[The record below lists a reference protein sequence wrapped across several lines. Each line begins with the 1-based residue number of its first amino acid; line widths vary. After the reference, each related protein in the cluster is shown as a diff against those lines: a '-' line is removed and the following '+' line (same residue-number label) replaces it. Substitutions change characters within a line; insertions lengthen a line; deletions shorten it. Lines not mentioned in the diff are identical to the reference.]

1 MFPGLRARKLC
12 NSCGGLIQRQEG
24 ACTDTRACALLSRVS
39 TAIDSLPDDIEGL
52 RAFALKALAERD
64 AALAERDILQS
75 LYERV
80 HHQLKKA
87 IDHRYG
93 TKSEKL
99 ARLPADQLQ
108 LALED
113 IEVAMAKSEA
123 IEEEKQ
129 PPLPRTRRGWE
140 RRSLP
145 KHLPRVHETIAPEE
159 VNCPC
164 CKAPMHAIGEETS
177 ERLDIVPAQYRVIV
191 THRPKLACR
200 ACEKIVQSPAPEH
213 LIKSGLPTEAMVAS
227 VLVAKYG
234 WHLPLYRQ
242 EKMLSCQGIEIDRST
257 LAFWVGY
264 AAAELM
270 PLYERLKGN
279 LLSSAR
285 IAVDETPV
293 PVLDPGRGKTKTGYF
308 WSMARDDRPFG
319 GKDPPCVVYTYA
331 PGRGGVH
338 LQNLLAGYRGIV
350 QCDGYAP
357 YKKLPIDRIT
367 TAFCWAHL
375 RRPFF
380 KLAKNG
386 NAPIAAQALLRI
398 AQLYKIED
406 RIRGKSPEDR
416 RTMRQAQSL
425 PHVNAFKSFLEREL
439 GRVSRKSPV
448 AEAIRYGLNHWDGLA
463 RFLDDGRIDLDS
475 NIVERS
481 MRPQALTRKNALFA
495 GHDDGAENWA
505 VLASLIETCK
515 LNGIDPQSCLAD
527 VLTRLVNLWPNN
539 RLDELLPWTWSLQ
552 RDHLQRAA

>member
-1 MFPGLRARKLC
+1 M
-12 NSCGGLIQRQEG
+12 
-24 ACTDTRACALLSRVS
+24 
-39 TAIDSLPDDIEGL
+39 AIDSLPQDIEGL

-64 AALAERDILQS
+64 VERAEKEKLLTERDRLQS
-75 LYERV
+75 LYERL

-93 TKSEKL
+93 ARSEKL

-113 IEVAMAKSEA
+113 IEVAMARREA
-123 IEEEKQ
+123 SEEKKR
-129 PPLPRTRRGWE
+129 PSLPRAPRGSQ
-140 RRSLP
+140 RLSLP
-145 KHLPRVHETIAPEE
+145 RHLPRIHETIAPPETE
-159 VNCPC
+159 CPC
-164 CKAPMHAIGEETS
+164 CKTPMHVIGEETS
-177 ERLDIVPAQYRVIV
+177 ERLDIVPVQYRVIV

-200 ACEKIVQSPAPEH
+200 MCEKIVQANAPEH

-227 VLVAKYG
+227 VVVAKYG

-264 AAAELM
+264 AAAELT
-270 PLYERLKGN
+270 PLYERLKDY
-279 LLSSAR
+279 LLSAAR

-319 GKDPPCVVYTYA
+319 GKDPPAVVYTYA

-357 YKKLPIDRIT
+357 YKKLPSDRIA

-380 KLAKNG
+380 KLAKEG
-386 NAPIAAQALLRI
+386 NAPIATEALLRI
-398 AQLYKIED
+398 AQLYRIED
-406 RIRGKSPEDR
+406 GIRGKNPAE
-416 RTMRQAQSL
+416 RQAVRQAEAA
-425 PHVNAFKSFLEREL
+425 PHVTALKSFLEKQL
-439 GRVSRKSPV
+439 TRVSRKSPI
-448 AEAIRYGLNHWDGLA
+448 ADAIRYGLNHWDGLI
-463 RFLDDGRIDLDS
+463 RFLEDGRIDLDS

-505 VLASLIETCK
+505 ILASLIETAK
-515 LNGIDPQSCLAD
+515 LSGIDPQSWLAD
-527 VLTRLVNLWPNN
+527 VLSRLVNLWPNP
-539 RLDELLPWTWSLQ
+539 RLDELLPWNWAAQ
-552 RDHLQRAA
+552 REQMQRAA

>member
-1 MFPGLRARKLC
+1 
-12 NSCGGLIQRQEG
+12 
-24 ACTDTRACALLSRVS
+24 VS
-39 TAIDSLPDDIEGL
+39 TSLDSLPDDIGAL
-52 RAFALKALAERD
+52 RALALKAIAERDALIQERNAALAERD
-64 AALAERDILQS
+64 AERAERDKFQS
-75 LYERV
+75 LYEHV

-87 IDHRYG
+87 IDSRYG
-93 TKSEKL
+93 AKSEKL
-99 ARLPADQLQ
+99 ARLPSDQLA

-113 IEVAMAKSEA
+113 VEIAMAKAEA
-123 IEEEKQ
+123 AEEKKQ
-129 PPLPRTRRGWE
+129 TSLPRTRKPRKAGA
-140 RRSLP
+140 LP
-145 KHLPRVHETIAPEE
+145 KHLPRIHETVAPADAS
-159 VNCPC
+159 CPC
-164 CKAPMHAIGEETS
+164 CKAPMHAIGEDTS
-177 ERLDIVPAQYRVIV
+177 ERLDVVPAQYRVIV

-200 ACEKIVQSPAPEH
+200 ACEKIVQAHAAEH

-242 EKMLSCQGIEIDRST
+242 EKMLACQGIEIDRST

-270 PLYERLKGN
+270 PLYERLKAN
-279 LLSSAR
+279 LLISAR
-285 IAVDETPV
+285 LAVDETPV

-319 GKDPPCVVYTYA
+319 GKGPPAVAYTYA

-338 LQNLLAGYRGIV
+338 LHTLLANYCGIV

-357 YKKLPIDRIT
+357 YKKLPKERIT
-367 TAFCWAHL
+367 TAFCWAHV

-380 KLAKNG
+380 KLAKVG
-386 NAPIAAQALLRI
+386 NAPIATQALLHI

-406 RIRGKSPEDR
+406 RIRGKTPEQR
-416 RTMRQAQSL
+416 KMVRQAQSVAR
-425 PHVNAFKSFLEREL
+425 VNAFKAFLDRQL
-439 GRVSRKSPV
+439 GRVSRKSPT
-448 AEAIRYGLNHWDGLA
+448 AEAIRYTLNHWEGLV

-505 VLASLIETCK
+505 ITASLIETCK
-515 LNGIDPQSCLAD
+515 LNDIDPYAYLAD
-527 VLTRLVNLWPNN
+527 VLVRLVNLWPNA
-539 RLDELLPWTWSLQ
+539 RLDELLPWNWAASRQQLP
-552 RDHLQRAA
+552 RAA

>member
-1 MFPGLRARKLC
+1 M
-12 NSCGGLIQRQEG
+12 
-24 ACTDTRACALLSRVS
+24 
-39 TAIDSLPDDIEGL
+39 
-52 RAFALKALAERD
+52 
-64 AALAERDILQS
+64 
-75 LYERV
+75 
-80 HHQLKKA
+80 
-87 IDHRYG
+87 
-93 TKSEKL
+93 
-99 ARLPADQLQ
+99 
-108 LALED
+108 
-113 IEVAMAKSEA
+113 
-123 IEEEKQ
+123 
-129 PPLPRTRRGWE
+129 RRGTE

-145 KHLPRVHETIAPEE
+145 KYLPRVHETIAPEE
-159 VNCPC
+159 AACPC

-177 ERLDIVPAQYRVIV
+177 ERLDVVPAQYRVIV

-200 ACEKIVQSPAPEH
+200 SCEKIVQANAREH

-257 LAFWVGY
+257 LACWVGY

-270 PLYERLKGN
+270 PLYERLKER
-279 LLSSAR
+279 LLSAAR

-319 GKDPPCVVYTYA
+319 GKDPPSVVYTYA

-357 YKKLPIDRIT
+357 YKKLPADRIT

-380 KLAKNG
+380 KLAKEG
-386 NAPIAAQALLRI
+386 NAPIATEALLRI
-398 AQLYKIED
+398 AGLYRIED
-406 RIRGKSPEDR
+406 RIRGKAPDER
-416 RTMRQAQSL
+416 RAIRQAESVPL
-425 PHVNAFKSFLEREL
+425 VVAFKSFLDRQL
-439 GRVSRKSPV
+439 DRVSRKSPS
-448 AEAIRYGLNHWDGLA
+448 ADALRYGLNHWQGLT

-505 VLASLIETCK
+505 ILASLIETCK
-515 LNGIDPQSCLAD
+515 LNGIDPQSYIAD

-539 RLDELLPWTWSLQ
+539 RLDELLPWTWAAQ
-552 RDHLQRAA
+552 RHHLQRAA

>member
-1 MFPGLRARKLC
+1 M
-12 NSCGGLIQRQEG
+12 
-24 ACTDTRACALLSRVS
+24 S

-52 RAFALKALAERD
+52 RAFALKTLAERD
-64 AALAERDILQS
+64 AERTEKENLLAERDTLQS

-80 HHQLKKA
+80 REQLKNA
-87 IDHRYG
+87 IDHRFG
-93 TKSEKL
+93 AKSEKL

-113 IEVAMAKSEA
+113 IEVAMAAHEA
-123 IEEEKQ
+123 LEEKKQ
-129 PPLPRTRRGWE
+129 PSLPRTRRGAE

-145 KHLPRVHETIAPEE
+145 KHLPRVHETIAPKET
-159 VNCPC
+159 VCPC

-177 ERLDIVPAQYRVIV
+177 ERLDVVPAQYRVIV

-270 PLYERLKGN
+270 PLYERLKQSV
-279 LLSSAR
+279 LSAAR

-319 GKDPPCVVYTYA
+319 GTDPPAVVYTYA
-331 PGRGGVH
+331 PGRGGIH
-338 LQNLLAGYRGIV
+338 LQKLLATYCGIV

-357 YKKLPIDRIT
+357 YKKLPADRIV

-380 KLAKNG
+380 KLAKGG
-386 NAPIAAQALLRI
+386 NAPIATQALLRI
-398 AQLYKIED
+398 SQLYKIEG
-406 RIRGKSPEDR
+406 RIRSKSPQER
-416 RTMRQAQSL
+416 KAVRQAEST
-425 PHVNAFKSFLEREL
+425 PHVTAFKAFLEREL
-439 GRVSRKSPV
+439 GRVSRKSPT
-448 AEAIRYGLNHWDGLA
+448 AEAIRYGLNHWDGLT

-515 LNGIDPQSCLAD
+515 LNGIDPQSWLAD
-527 VLTRLVNLWPNN
+527 VLSSLVNLWPNN
-539 RLDELLPWTWSLQ
+539 RLAELLPWTWAAQ